1 MTRSIKN
8 AYISSWVYVYYNCEV
23 DESSD
28 DYGSIM
34 FAVPGVEPNI
44 AFEHRRIAVY
54 VKLPAN
60 GKLFFCNPRTLAD
73 LGALAS
79 TFFLADTLS
88 LIHNAMPSRG
98 YGHTT
103 SPYYTPPYLL
113 VFRTGQQGIESNFH
127 AFNDF
132 NVAPSM
138 TRVLA
143 LLNYDDNLDK
153 FIAVE
158 YMDLRIPYQN
168 VYSLRNMLE
177 FYIVD
182 SQKKL
187 VEFQD
192 LSQLFVNITAIH

>member
-1 MTRSIKN
+1 
-8 AYISSWVYVYYNCEV
+8 VYNYYNCDV
-23 DESSD
+23 DETSD

-34 FAVPGVEPNI
+34 FAVPGSEPN
-44 AFEHRRIAVY
+44 APFEPKCLTVS
-54 VKLPAN
+54 VKLPTN
-60 GKLFFCNPRTLAD
+60 GQLFFCNPRTLLD
-73 LGALAS
+73 LGKSAF
-79 TFFLADTLS
+79 TFFPVDTLS

-98 YGHTT
+98 YGHTS
-103 SPYYTPPYLL
+103 SPYYTAPYLL

-138 TRVLA
+138 TRILA
-143 LLNYDDNLDK
+143 LLTYDDTLDK
-153 FIAVE
+153 FMPIE
-158 YMDLRIPYQN
+158 YMDLRIPHQN

-192 LSQLFVNITAIH
+192 LSQLFVNITVIK

>member
-1 MTRSIKN
+1 MTRSIKT
-8 AYISSWVYVYYNCEV
+8 AYLSSWVYNYYNCDV

-34 FAVPGVEPNI
+34 FAIPGYEPNES
-44 AFEHRRIAVY
+44 FEPRRFGVN
-54 VKLPAN
+54 VKLPTN
-60 GKLFFCNPRTLAD
+60 GRLFFCNPKTLQE
-73 LGALAS
+73 LGAFAS
-79 TFFLADTLS
+79 SYFPVDTLS

-98 YGHTT
+98 YGHTS
-103 SPYYTPPYLL
+103 SPYYTAPYLL

-132 NVAPSM
+132 NVPPSM

-143 LLNYDDNLDK
+143 LLTYDDTLDK
-153 FIAVE
+153 FMAIE
-158 YMDLRIPYQN
+158 YMDLRIPHQN

-192 LSQLFVNITAIH
+192 LSQLFVNITALK